1 MGAIAT
7 RSFSMRTIIIL
18 TAGLLIFA
26 GLFLYC
32 RLFVQ
37 HYPHAVTWVTWG
49 FVAAWLAA
57 TVFNLWVGV
66 SHAGYSV
73 REELP
78 ILLLL
83 FAVPAAVALLVRWKF
98 A

>member
-1 MGAIAT
+1 
-7 RSFSMRTIIIL
+7 MRTVNVL
-18 TAGLLIFA
+18 AAGLFIFA
-26 GLFLYC
+26 GLFIYS

-37 HYPHAVTWVTWG
+37 HYPQAPAWATWG
-49 FVAAWLAA
+49 FLAAWLVA

-78 ILLLL
+78 ILFLL
-83 FAVPAAVALLVRWKF
+83 FAVPAAVALTVRWKLG
-98 A
+98 

>member
-1 MGAIAT
+1 
-7 RSFSMRTIIIL
+7 MRTAFIL
-18 TAGLLIFA
+18 MSGLLIFA
-26 GLFLYC
+26 GLFVYS

-37 HYPHAVTWVTWG
+37 HYPGAITWATG
-49 FVAAWLAA
+49 TFVLVWLLA

-78 ILLLL
+78 IMLLL
-83 FAVPAAVALLVRWKF
+83 FAVPAAVAVLVRWKL

>member
-1 MGAIAT
+1 
-7 RSFSMRTIIIL
+7 MRTVFIL
-18 TAGLLIFA
+18 VSGLLIFS
-26 GLFLYC
+26 GLFFYS

-37 HYPHAVTWVTWG
+37 HFPSAVAVATYF
-49 FVAAWLAA
+49 FVALWLGA
-57 TVFNLWVGV
+57 TTFNMWVGV

-78 ILLLL
+78 IMLML
-83 FAVPAAVALLVRWKF
+83 FVLPAAVALVVRWKF